1 MVETRRQA
9 APGSPP
15 SPQRLMQMSWGY
27 AVPLILEAAVRNRVF
42 DVLDERPKTLEEV
55 SRETGASERGLR
67 AVMDALVGFEF
78 LARDGERY
86 ALTPESAAFLV
97 STKPGYQGAFL
108 KHISVQLIPR
118 WLNLSEIVRT
128 GKPPAGVENQA
139 GGAEFFEQFVESLF
153 PMSYAAT
160 QVLGEHLGL
169 PTATKVVR
177 VLDVAAGSG
186 VWGIGLAQM
195 SDHVRVTAQDW
206 PRVLGVTQQ
215 MAQRVGVAG
224 QLSFLAGDLNEVD
237 FGGPFDIATL
247 GHILHSEGEE
257 GSRRLLKKVFGAL
270 EPGGTI
276 VISEFVVDE
285 DRCGPP
291 GPLIFAVNMLVNT
304 EHGDAFTFD
313 QIRRWLEAVRFT
325 DVRQL
330 EAPAPSPLILAT
342 KPK

>member
-1 MVETRRQA
+1 
-9 APGSPP
+9 
-15 SPQRLMQMSWGY
+15 MQMSWGY
-27 AVPLILEAAVRNRVF
+27 AIPLILEAAVRNRVF
-42 DVLDERPKTLEEV
+42 DVLDDRPKTLEEA
-55 SRETGASERGLR
+55 SRETGASKRGLR
-67 AVMDALVGFEF
+67 AIMDALVGFEF

-118 WLNLSEIVRT
+118 WLNLSETVRT
-128 GKPPAGVENQA
+128 GKPAAAVESEEAGVA
-139 GGAEFFEQFVESLF
+139 FFEQFVESLF

-169 PTATKVVR
+169 PTATGEVR

-195 SDHVRVTAQDW
+195 SEHVRVTAQDW
-206 PRVLGVTQQ
+206 SRILGVTQQ

-224 QLSFLAGDLNEVD
+224 QMSFLAGDLREVD

-247 GHILHSEGEE
+247 GHILHSEGDEA
-257 GSRRLLKKVFGAL
+257 SRRLLGKVFKAL
-270 EPGGTI
+270 APGGTI

-285 DRCGPP
+285 DRRGPP

-304 EHGDAFTFD
+304 DRGDAFTFS
-313 QIRRWLEAVRFT
+313 QIRSWLEEVGFRS
-325 DVRQL
+325 VRQL

-342 KPK
+342 RPA

>member
-1 MVETRRQA
+1 
-9 APGSPP
+9 
-15 SPQRLMQMSWGY
+15 MQMSWGY

-42 DVLDERPKTLEEV
+42 DVLDERPKTLAEV
-55 SRETGASERGLR
+55 SRETGAAERGLR
-67 AVMDALVGFEF
+67 ATMDALVGFEF
-78 LARDGERY
+78 LARDEGGRY
-86 ALTPESAAFLV
+86 SLTPESAAFLV
-97 STKPGYQGAFL
+97 STRPGYQGAFL
-108 KHISVQLIPR
+108 KHISTQLIPR
-118 WLNLSEIVRT
+118 WLTLSETVRT
-128 GKPPAGVENQA
+128 GKPAASAVETEA

-169 PTATKVVR
+169 PTATSEVR

-195 SDHVRVTAQDW
+195 SEHVRVTAQDW
-206 PRVLGVTQQ
+206 SRVLGVTQQ

-224 QLSFLAGDLNEVD
+224 QISFLPGDLRNVD
-237 FGGPFDIATL
+237 FGGPYDVATL

-257 GSRRLLKKVFGAL
+257 QSRRLLGKIFDAL
-270 EPGGTI
+270 GPGGTI

-285 DRCGPP
+285 DRRGPP

-304 EHGDAFTFD
+304 ERGDAFTFG
-313 QIRRWLEAVRFT
+313 QIKRWLEEAGFT
-325 DVRQL
+325 NVRQL

-342 KPK
+342 RPK